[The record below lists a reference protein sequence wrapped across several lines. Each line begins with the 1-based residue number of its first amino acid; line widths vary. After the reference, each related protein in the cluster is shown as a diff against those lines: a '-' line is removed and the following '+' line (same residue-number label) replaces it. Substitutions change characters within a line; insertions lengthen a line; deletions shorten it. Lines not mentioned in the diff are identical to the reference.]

1 MNRSIK
7 TLLFF
12 VLFPVL
18 IHSAE
23 VWKSVEEVEVNGQ
36 IVTKNIFVGNDIM
49 RTENE
54 SISGKNETVI
64 DLKADKITI
73 INHKTESYQII
84 TLSKYIEFAQQLAA
98 DMKGTGHV
106 DPEKV
111 IPQVAFEKVG
121 ESKVGEWECE
131 EWVVKVDGK
140 PYNKVWVAPALKNLP
155 VIKFKKKFAAVMPE
169 SLAKYRSVDAKI
181 EDNFLNS
188 GMIVKAQ
195 KAPTSKKMPVVTQTV
210 KLIEPAQAAVLKFS
224 IPDGYEN
231 KSAPEN

>member
-1 MNRSIK
+1 
-7 TLLFF
+7 
-12 VLFPVL
+12 L

-36 IVTKNIFVGNDIM
+36 IVTKNIFVGSDIM

-54 SISGKNETVI
+54 SISGKNETII

-111 IPQVAFEKVG
+111 IPQVAFEKTG
-121 ESKVGEWECE
+121 EAKVGEWDCE

-140 PYNKVWVAPALKNLP
+140 PYNKVWVATALKNLP

-195 KAPTSKKMPVVTQTV
+195 KVPTSKKMPVVTQTV
-210 KLIEPAQAAVLKFS
+210 KIIEPASAAVLKFN
-224 IPDGYEN
+224 IPAGYEN